1 MNAVHRTQKPSFI
14 DYSRNFNAVSKK
26 LSKHHFARFAH
37 NTMWIL
43 LPASAF
49 PAVRAQATEKGANM
63 QTYSVLT
70 DEYAFTAAKTDAF
83 ITPSV
88 FNSADKMPTEAE
100 NEDGNKA
107 VKGIRAAE
115 HTRTACA
122 ADAALRAWTC

>member
-1 MNAVHRTQKPSFI
+1 
-14 DYSRNFNAVSKK
+14 
-26 LSKHHFARFAH
+26 
-37 NTMWIL
+37 MWIL

-88 FNSADKMPTEAE
+88 FNSADKTPTEAE
-100 NEDGNKA
+100 NEDRNKA
-107 VKGIRAAE
+107 VKESEPLSIQ
-115 HTRTACA
+115 RTACA
-122 ADAALRAWTC
+122 AERLCGLGHVEISCRSESRLRLNLRTMTSCAFLQEH